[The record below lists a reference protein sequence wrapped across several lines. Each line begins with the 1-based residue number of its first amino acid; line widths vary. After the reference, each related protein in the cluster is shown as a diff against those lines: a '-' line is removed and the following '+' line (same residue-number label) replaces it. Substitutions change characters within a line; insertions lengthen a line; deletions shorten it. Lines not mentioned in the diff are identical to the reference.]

1 MFTLAST
8 ALPITAT
15 AAVVLVASLILTIG
29 WFLLVF
35 R

>member
-1 MFTLAST
+1 MITLAST

-15 AAVVLVASLILTIG
+15 AVVVLVASLILTIG

>member
-1 MFTLAST
+1 MTLLAST

-15 AAVVLVASLILTIG
+15 AAVVLVASLVLTIG
-29 WFLLVF
+29 WLVLVF